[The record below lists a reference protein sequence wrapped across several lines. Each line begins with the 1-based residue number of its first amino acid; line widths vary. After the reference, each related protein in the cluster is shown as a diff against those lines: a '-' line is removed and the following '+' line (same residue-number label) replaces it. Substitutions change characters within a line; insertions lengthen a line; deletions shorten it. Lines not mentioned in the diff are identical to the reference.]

1 MLARICG
8 CALLISTC
16 MARCQAAHHP
26 WDDRTMSPDQRAEMV
41 LKEMTLDEKLQ
52 MTHGVKWSD
61 LYGKTPGEPS
71 NPGGEGLMP
80 GIPRLGVPDVYMADS
95 AVGVRLDPKESRY
108 ATALPST
115 LGAAASWDT
124 DAAFAYGKLVGHE
137 LRELGLNMSIGGG
150 VNLLREPRNGRNF
163 EYAGEDPLLAGTMVG
178 TLEAGVASEH
188 IMNDIKH
195 YALNDE
201 ETGRTVY
208 DVRIDERAMRESDL
222 LAFEIALEIAKP
234 SAVMCSYNLVA
245 GDHAC
250 ENDVLLNK
258 ILKGEFHFQ
267 GFVVS
272 DWSATHST
280 GKAAVAGLDMEMP
293 TGKYM
298 SKLGETIAANEV
310 PMSRLDDMA
319 RRILR
324 SIFASGVVD
333 EPLVRTIVDPFK
345 GRDVA
350 QRIEEESL
358 VLLKN
363 DRAILPLTPKVQ
375 RIALIGA
382 HADVGMISGGGSSQV
397 HPPGGNAWIS
407 PDGKQRRPVYLPSS
421 PMREIALHAPEA
433 RISFDEGYNPKSA
446 AESARGADVAIVFVT
461 QPMSEGH
468 DAASLTLPDHQDDL
482 VAAVAAANPH
492 TIVVVESGG
501 PVTMP
506 WKDAVAGIVEA
517 WYAGIGG
524 AQALANTLFG
534 TVNFSGKLPASFART
549 EADLPHPVLPGSD
562 RLPAVQGKPDNR
574 GFEIDYT
581 EGARVGYKWFE
592 SENKQPLFPFG
603 FGLSYTTFGY
613 SDLHVDAKNLT
624 ATMTVKNAGARSGAE
639 IAELYAQLPASSG
652 EKFKR
657 LVGWQ
662 RVTLAPGESQT
673 FTVKIDKRMVSIF
686 DVASQSWKMPAGR
699 FELFAGGSSV
709 DLPLHAAL
717 QE

>member
-1 MLARICG
+1 
-8 CALLISTC
+8 
-16 MARCQAAHHP
+16 
-26 WDDRTMSPDQRAEMV
+26 
-41 LKEMTLDEKLQ
+41 
-52 MTHGVKWSD
+52 
-61 LYGKTPGEPS
+61 
-71 NPGGEGLMP
+71 
-80 GIPRLGVPDVYMADS
+80 
-95 AVGVRLDPKESRY
+95 
-108 ATALPST
+108 
-115 LGAAASWDT
+115 
-124 DAAFAYGKLVGHE
+124 
-137 LRELGLNMSIGGG
+137 
-150 VNLLREPRNGRNF
+150 
-163 EYAGEDPLLAGTMVG
+163 
-178 TLEAGVASEH
+178 
-188 IMNDIKH
+188 
-195 YALNDE
+195 
-201 ETGRTVY
+201 
-208 DVRIDERAMRESDL
+208 
-222 LAFEIALEIAKP
+222 
-234 SAVMCSYNLVA
+234 
-245 GDHAC
+245 
-250 ENDVLLNK
+250 
-258 ILKGEFHFQ
+258 
-267 GFVVS
+267 
-272 DWSATHST
+272 
-280 GKAAVAGLDMEMP
+280 
-293 TGKYM
+293 
-298 SKLGETIAANEV
+298 
-310 PMSRLDDMA
+310 
-319 RRILR
+319 
-324 SIFASGVVD
+324 
-333 EPLVRTIVDPFK
+333 
-345 GRDVA
+345 
-350 QRIEEESL
+350 
-358 VLLKN
+358 
-363 DRAILPLTPKVQ
+363 
-375 RIALIGA
+375 
-382 HADVGMISGGGSSQV
+382 
-397 HPPGGNAWIS
+397 
-407 PDGKQRRPVYLPSS
+407 VYLPSS

-686 DVASQSWKMPAGR
+686 DVACGA
-699 FELFAGGSSV
+699 V
-709 DLPLHAAL
+709 
-717 QE
+717 